1 MLRLRPYK
9 SCDGEAVV
17 SWIKDETAFYK
28 WSAGRLKHY
37 PVTADELNAYY
48 DSFAYRDDFFV
59 MAAFDETGITGQ
71 LFMRFLDEE
80 KKLLRFGFIIVDD
93 SKRGRGYGREML
105 KLAAQYA
112 FGILKVERITLG
124 VFENNKSAY
133 LCYKSAG
140 FQDTGQWESY
150 DILNES
156 WKCLELAL
164 EPVGRDVLWECI

>member
-80 KKLLRFGFIIVDD
+80 TKLLRFGFIIVDVA
-93 SKRGRGYGREML
+93 SRSIMHML
-105 KLAAQYA
+105 KTDYHI
-112 FGILKVERITLG
+112 G
-124 VFENNKSAY
+124 
-133 LCYKSAG
+133 KSAG
-140 FQDTGQWESY
+140 KSSHTET
-150 DILNES
+150 I
-156 WKCLELAL
+156 
-164 EPVGRDVLWECI
+164 